1 MSDKELNPGKLMEIS
16 GQYWQTCT
24 LHAGVKLDVFS
35 LIGKQALTVADIAN
49 KIGADQ
55 RAMDML
61 LNALAAMD
69 LLIKSDNTFANTEIS
84 NLFLSKTSPRYVG
97 YMIMHHHH
105 LLESWARLDQ
115 AITTGRPIRSR
126 ASYSDEEK
134 RESFLMGMFNTAM
147 GTAPRLV
154 KQIDLS
160 GRTHLLDLGG
170 GPGTYAIHFCLE
182 NPKLAATVYDLATT
196 RPFAEKT
203 INKFGL
209 SDRIRFVD
217 GDYVEKDIAG
227 SYDVAWLSH
236 ILHGEGPETCRE
248 MIQKTVDVLN
258 PEGLLIVHDFVLN
271 NSMDGPLFPALF
283 SLNMLLGTDDG
294 QAYSEKQIMGLLA
307 GAGLKDIRRI
317 SVDTPNDSGII
328 VGLKT

>member
-1 MSDKELNPGKLMEIS
+1 MSDKELNPGKLLEIS
-16 GQYWQTCT
+16 GQYWRTCT

-35 LIGKQALTVADIAN
+35 IIGKQPLTAADIAT
-49 KIGADQ
+49 KSGANQ

-61 LNALAAMD
+61 LNALTAMG

-105 LLESWARLDQ
+105 LVESWARLDQ
-115 AITTGRPIRSR
+115 AVKTGSSVRTR
-126 ASYSDEEK
+126 ASFSDEEK
-134 RESFLMGMFNTAM
+134 RESFLMGMFNAAM
-147 GTAPRLV
+147 GTAPLLV
-154 KQIDLS
+154 KRIDLS
-160 GRTHLLDLGG
+160 GRKHLLDLGG

-182 NPKLAATVYDLATT
+182 NPGLAATVYDLATT
-196 RPFAEKT
+196 KPFAEKT
-203 INKFGL
+203 IKKFGL

-217 GDYVEKDIAG
+217 GDYVEKDITG

-248 MIQKTVDVLN
+248 MIQKTVGALK

-283 SLNMLLGTDDG
+283 SLNMLLGTDTG
-294 QAYSEKQIMGLLA
+294 QAYSEKQIMDLLDST
-307 GAGLKDIRRI
+307 GLKDIRRI
-317 SVDTPNDSGII
+317 IVDTPNDSGII
-328 VGLKT
+328 VGVKN